1 MVRLFCTFVIHFI
14 RKNFAINKFFPF
26 STYFISNMILQCMT
40 TYFSLKK
47 ANLVMLSV
55 WIRPNIAAN
64 TKNPGVSRN
73 HEKSFYLPSRFRYP
87 KKWTKEGGNEYMQ
100 TKNMY
105 LSCKNYVAI
114 FKKDTQQIT
123 MQCNFCFRKEKEK

>member
-14 RKNFAINKFFPF
+14 RENFVINNFFPF
-26 STYFISNMILQCMT
+26 STYFLSNMILQCMT

-73 HEKSFYLPSRFRYP
+73 HEKSFYRTNCRVFIITVLNLDCSRSLTTQIYVRLDIFCYTFIFLTS
-87 KKWTKEGGNEYMQ
+87 KKTQECPAKL
-100 TKNMY
+100 TLVKNH
-105 LSCKNYVAI
+105 
-114 FKKDTQQIT
+114 
-123 MQCNFCFRKEKEK
+123 